1 MKWGILGALDAE
13 IELIR
18 KEMTVTRETA
28 LFGTV
33 YYEGVAHGQEIV
45 LVCCGVG
52 KVNAAVCA
60 AAAIDKFGADCIVNV
75 GIAGAMEHGLHILDV
90 VISSE
95 VGFHD
100 QDPVMLKYYPKHDF
114 FPADQALADLC
125 DRACAALPEMAGRYR
140 HGRIVSGDRFVGDAE
155 TKRSINERFAPACVE
170 MEGAAIG
177 HAAYMYEKPYL
188 VIRTMSDAADDAA
201 DETYD
206 NFIGDA
212 AHTSA
217 TIILKML
224 DLSAQCAH

>member
-13 IELIR
+13 VDLIR
-18 KEMTVTRETA
+18 SQMAITSETP
-28 LFGTV
+28 LFGTT
-33 YYEGVAHGQEIV
+33 YYEGTIHEQEIV

-52 KVNAAVCA
+52 KVNAAICA

-75 GIAGAMEHGLHILDV
+75 GIAGAMAHGLKILDV

-100 QDPVMLKYYPKHDF
+100 QDAVMLKYYPKHAF
-114 FPADQALADLC
+114 FPADKSLATLC
-125 DRACAALPEMAGRYR
+125 EQACAAIPEMAGRYR
-140 HGRIVSGDRFVGDAE
+140 HGRIVSGDVFVNDAAV
-155 TKRSINERFAPACVE
+155 KQSIADRYTPACVE

-177 HAAYMYEKPYL
+177 HAAFMYGKPYL

-206 NFIGDA
+206 DFIGEA

-224 DLSAQCAH
+224 ELAANQ